1 MHDLIRRAEAWLSS
15 PEAMTAADDLISDL
29 LAALKAQQPAPA
41 GDDGLP
47 PLPEPVAWFR
57 APYGTLEPNPLF
69 RVTGP
74 QALEWSVR
82 CFTEH
87 QFRQAQREAMA
98 VERERYNTLF
108 HAYSEVCADAAVRA
122 DEIERLTRELAEL
135 KSDRDSWIDQ
145 ASQRAQETVEA
156 MQQVEAYWLRCEA
169 QDSAP
174 REPLTDEQVDA
185 LWKEPMSADW
195 EHREFAR
202 AIERAIASQPV
213 AQRFH
218 GIGADAGDDQG
229 VGPLEK
235 KVERLDAML
244 RAMQADMRTYLTPG
258 SGCGADWFVSRMLW
272 HLDGPQQ
279 RAAQGDAP

>member
-1 MHDLIRRAEAWLSS
+1 MHDDLTRRAEAWLSS

-156 MQQVEAYWLRCEA
+156 MQQVEAYRLRCGA
-169 QDSAP
+169 LHSAP

-213 AQRFH
+213 AQREPLTDEQCDSIYSALHEWAQECDRHELGLPMFGDEKTRGREVIRRASERAH
-218 GIGADAGDDQG
+218 NIGADAGDDQG
-229 VGPLEK
+229 EP
-235 KVERLDAML
+235 R
-244 RAMQADMRTYLTPG
+244 
-258 SGCGADWFVSRMLW
+258 
-272 HLDGPQQ
+272 
-279 RAAQGDAP
+279 